1 MKQFLL
7 YGLSILIPVFVG
19 IPVVNYIVD
28 PSHLYSLE
36 YIDKIVDGL
45 KQGKNVE
52 NVSDLNERA
61 FKEKY
66 IKALRGRSFD
76 YAIVGGS
83 RVMQISTEDFDSCAI
98 INLGMSSS
106 KLEDLIAMYQLCKEN
121 NIRYKKIIIGVEP
134 TFFNAGDRMS
144 SWKYLESYYNTFLG
158 NSNSST
164 DYSLV
169 TNLFSVSYF
178 KSSIVH
184 QLKRFIRGGE
194 KFRLVDTNVNDGA
207 TKIWDGSI
215 TYEKEFRERP
225 QSAIDAGVST
235 GNMPSSFYGFNSL
248 SKERIDLF
256 NRLINALRT
265 DSVDII
271 FFKSAYHPILYKRI
285 MKLDGIPKA
294 FKYIDDFAQKN
305 NIPVIGSYN
314 PDDIGLNKYDF
325 LDGSHERKE
334 AIDKTFRGQKAY

>member
-28 PSHLYSLE
+28 PSHLYSPE
-36 YIDKIVDGL
+36 YLDKVVDGL

-76 YAIVGGS
+76 YAIVGAS
-83 RVMQISTEDFDSCAI
+83 PVMQISTEDFDSCAI

-121 NIRYKKIIIGVEP
+121 NIRYKKIIIGVMP

-184 QLKRFIRGGE
+184 QLKSFIRGGE

-215 TYEKEFRERP
+215 TYAKEIRERP
-225 QSAIDAGVST
+225 QSEIDLNASIWT
-235 GNMPSSFYGFNSL
+235 HPSFNGFFSL

-271 FFKSAYHPILYKRI
+271 FFKSAYHPIFYKRI
-285 MKLDGIPKA
+285 MKLDGMTKA

-314 PDDIGLNKYDF
+314 PDDIGFNKYDF
-325 LDGSHERKE
+325 LDAAHERKE
-334 AIDKTFRGQKAY
+334 AIDKTFRGQIAY